1 MTVDE
6 LDREIDRVDEQI
18 DRVMEILDLLNEKRT
33 KLWNEWNKARGQGC
47 EKQARQ
53 KTGLHFCQGI

>member
-18 DRVMEILDLLNEKRT
+18 DRVMEILELLNEKRT
-33 KLWNEWNKARGQGC
+33 RLWNELNKARGQERVC
-47 EKQARQ
+47 N
-53 KTGLHFCQGI
+53 T

>member
-33 KLWNEWNKARGQGC
+33 RLWNEWNKARGKEQ
-47 EKQARQ
+47 
-53 KTGLHFCQGI
+53 

>member
-33 KLWNEWNKARGQGC
+33 KLWNEWNKARGYY
-47 EKQARQ
+47 KNDAKKLKNFLDFRS
-53 KTGLHFCQGI
+53 

>member
-6 LDREIDRVDEQI
+6 LDREIDRVAEQI

-33 KLWNEWNKARGQGC
+33 RLWNEWNKAR
-47 EKQARQ
+47 EHY
-53 KTGLHFCQGI
+53 KTMLKS